1 MKNRVVITTKGDNQL
16 VKYIVSI
23 QNEFLARYVGR
34 SLKVLAGEEEEGGED
49 DEFLDREEFGFER
62 EGMGIS
68 SNKNKKSSL
77 SK

>member
-34 SLKVLAGEEEEGGED
+34 SLKVLVGEEEGCED
-49 DEFLDREEFGFER
+49 EEFVDREEFGFER

-68 SNKNKKSSL
+68 SNKNKKSSV